1 MADDIVNPSEVP
13 NASIVADAAKV
24 AEAVKAAETAAEA
37 ATKKASDDAAAL
49 RAAAGNN
56 GDSEMVEK
64 IVKERLDKELAT
76 IKESLNKAYAA
87 RDENAAKVAEFEK
100 KEREATVKRLAEEG
114 KHKEAYELQL
124 AEKDAALAALA
135 KRNIELSRDVA
146 VREAVRSFAFRNGKA
161 EAMAVQEITSNLVQ
175 NEHKEWVHRSGVSIK
190 EYCEAFA
197 KDEDQSFLFKAK
209 ANSGNGVPS
218 TISGNGV
225 PSTDNKP
232 KSLFAIPQAEVIK
245 MAAEGKLKARH

>member
-1 MADDIVNPSEVP
+1 MADDNGTNVP
-13 NASIVADAAKV
+13 ENTTPQPPVADAAKV
-24 AEAVKAAETAAEA
+24 AESIKAAEAAAEA

-49 RAAAGNN
+49 RAAAGNS
-56 GDSEMVEK
+56 GDSEMIEK
-64 IVKERLDKELAT
+64 IVKERLDKELMG

-87 RDENAAKVAEFEK
+87 RDENAAKVAEFER

-124 AEKDAALAALA
+124 AEKEAALAALA

-146 VREAVRSFAFRNGKA
+146 VREAVRQFTFRNGKA

-175 NEHKEWVHRSGVSIK
+175 NEHKEWVHRTGISIK
-190 EYCEAFA
+190 EYCDAFA

-209 ANSGNGVPS
+209 VNSGAGTSSPSSVTGVP
-218 TISGNGV
+218 T
-225 PSTDNKP
+225 KP
-232 KSLFAIPQAEVIK
+232 TSLFAMSQDEVIRL
-245 MAAEGKLKARH
+245 AAEGKLPSKKR